1 MAVADPITISL
12 TTDEISLVQ
21 DSWAEATT
29 PNAANGDEP
38 ATAIASILYAGL
50 FSLHPELKE
59 LFHDINRQSASLGAV
74 LGVAIGALGDIESI
88 TPALESL
95 GKLHGRIPGV
105 QPEHFDVVGNILIAT
120 FSDKFGEKWTPE
132 LQAPWVKVY
141 AYVSGRIVASML
153 AVREANV

>member
-29 PNAANGDEP
+29 PYAANGDEP
-38 ATAIASILYAGL
+38 VTAIASILYAGL
-50 FSLHPELKE
+50 FSHHPELKE

-95 GKLHGRIPGV
+95 GNLRGRIPGV
-105 QPEHFDVVGNILIAT
+105 QPEHIAT
-120 FSDKFGEKWTPE
+120 LSDKFGEKWTPDF
-132 LQAPWVKVY
+132 QAPWVKVY

-153 AVREANV
+153 AVREAN